1 MAGEPQ
7 SQKTYLWCDACR
19 RSFTHADAPGAI
31 CLICS
36 SPMRTMGKMSAILRG
51 IMATEMVAS
60 DLRSKHRQLVRMIW
74 TRKGRGEQYFR
85 VLEPE
90 LTYSKFETRVT
101 DLVCR
106 GLEEG
111 WIELTLPK
119 APSTEESDYR
129 MSFADEERFVEEL
142 HQLVESSRKMKKP

>member
-1 MAGEPQ
+1 
-7 SQKTYLWCDACR
+7 
-19 RSFTHADAPGAI
+19 
-31 CLICS
+31 
-36 SPMRTMGKMSAILRG
+36 MSAILRG

-74 TRKGRGEQYFR
+74 TRNGRGEQYFR

-142 HQLVESSRKMKKP
+142 HQLVESSRKTKKP